1 MKLGA
6 EPGRGEPVDDGRRA
20 GRSAEERRGFI
31 RSRGQFEAIFE
42 IQLSVSAPNPAE
54 DREWN
59 DRTRREP
66 RPDAGAE

>member
-1 MKLGA
+1 
-6 EPGRGEPVDDGRRA
+6 VA

-59 DRTRREP
+59 DRTREP
-66 RPDAGAE
+66 RRDAEAE